1 MTTITVDY
9 LREQDACPEQVELF
23 AETFGQS
30 AELTRENLIKA
41 AQAGLDTGWLAKC
54 LLDEDAELRF
64 YRSLY
69 PALCHYNAIVGAA
82 HQRHE
87 KIVSALSGAQRYR
100 FERAAYAAFD
110 AVRNAQRRAY
120 DLTVAQTLAGM
131 LELP

>member
-1 MTTITVDY
+1 M
-9 LREQDACPEQVELF
+9 ELF

-30 AELTRENLIKA
+30 AELTRANLVKA
-41 AQAGLDTGWLAKC
+41 AQVGFDTGWLAKC
-54 LLDEDAELRF
+54 LLDDDSQLRF
-64 YRSLY
+64 YRALD
-69 PALCHYNAIVGAA
+69 PAVRVYDEVVGAA